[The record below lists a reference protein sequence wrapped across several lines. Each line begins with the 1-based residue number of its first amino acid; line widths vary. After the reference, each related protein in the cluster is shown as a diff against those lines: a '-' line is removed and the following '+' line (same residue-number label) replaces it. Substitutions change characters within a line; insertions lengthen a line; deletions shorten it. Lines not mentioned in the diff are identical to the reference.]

1 MDEGC
6 RMSEIPFL
14 AEMQRLARQPIAM
27 CVRVGLARARPLR
40 THCSMQPQFVTQ
52 PPDPGGGD
60 RAMDCLQGCAQAADR
75 TAGRKAACR
84 AVPPVMVRVEKR
96 HVRLPDVGAT
106 RAPDNRTCED
116 KHRISRGP
124 TNLSHRHGIKTAEYA
139 CMIGGACRNIVVPIA
154 LTGDSMVLAS
164 FENTPRSKV
173 RAAINRGWKP

>member
-1 MDEGC
+1 
-6 RMSEIPFL
+6 MSEIPFL
-14 AEMQRLARQPIAM
+14 AEMQRLARKPIAM
-27 CVRVGLARARPLR
+27 CVRVGLVRARPLR
-40 THCSMQPQFVTQ
+40 TRRGMQPQFVAQ

-84 AVPPVMVRVEKR
+84 SVPPVMVRVEKR
-96 HVRLPDVGAT
+96 HVRLPDVGAK

-124 TNLSHRHGIKTAEYA
+124 ADLSHRHGIKTAEYA
-139 CMIGGACRNIVVPIA
+139 CMVEGACGNIVVPIA

-164 FENTPRSKV
+164 FENIAAQQGS
-173 RAAINRGWKP
+173 AAINRGWKP